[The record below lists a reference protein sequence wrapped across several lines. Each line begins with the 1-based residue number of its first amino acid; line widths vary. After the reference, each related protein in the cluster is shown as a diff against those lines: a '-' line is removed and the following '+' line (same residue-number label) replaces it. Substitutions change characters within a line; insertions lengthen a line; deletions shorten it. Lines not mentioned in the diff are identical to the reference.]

1 MDQDS
6 HRQDPSFQEEMEHLS
21 DEEAEE
27 AIWDRIVDQAE
38 VDMENLHLQCQNGVV
53 SVEGLLPSALQYHE
67 LMRVLRDELNLEH
80 VVDRIRIQDEVN
92 LGDDEDLDLYI
103 PDEE

>member
-1 MDQDS
+1 MDKEAD
-6 HRQDPSFQEEMEHLS
+6 RQDRSFQEEMEHLS

-27 AIWDRIVDQAE
+27 AIWDRILAQGE
-38 VDMENLHLQCQNGVV
+38 VDLENLHLQCQDGVV
-53 SVEGLLPSALQYHE
+53 SVEGLLPSALQYQE

-92 LGDDEDLDLYI
+92 FGDDEDLDSWI